1 MKRILLTLLLT
12 FVWIF
17 SCSQPVLAQQEPTQP
32 EVVITFFWREGCSH
46 CAAEKPV
53 LQELATQNPQ
63 INLKAYEVY
72 YDNANREYL
81 YALGEA
87 LGFETTGVPVT
98 VIGEQVWVGFGAE
111 DEAAI
116 RTAVENCLASGC
128 PDPSEKFSLDLS
140 GTTVSLE
147 TEAQSKNTPS
157 QWWII
162 AAVMVF
168 TGSYALGV
176 ALRKNKTVKKKQKKH

>member
-12 FVWIF
+12 AVWIF
-17 SCSQPVLAQQEPTQP
+17 SCSQPVLAQQEPRQP

-53 LQELATQNPQ
+53 LQELAAQNPQ
-63 INLKAYEVY
+63 ISLKAYEVY
-72 YDNANREYL
+72 YDTVNREYL

-98 VIGEQVWVGFGAE
+98 VIGEQVWIGFGAE

-128 PDPSEKFSLDLS
+128 PDLSEKFGLDLS

-147 TEAQSKNTPS
+147 TETQSKNTS
-157 QWWII
+157 SLWWII

-168 TGSYALGV
+168 AGSYALGV